1 MANYFKNLLKYAFV
15 SKSLKVKYVFVDV
28 FVVLTLNVISKNMTD
43 TLFKNMTGKRQLH
56 AYLVDSRNFARN
68 SSFTSNC

>member
-28 FVVLTLNVISKNMTD
+28 FVVLTLNVISKNMTYPFQKYD
-43 TLFKNMTGKRQLH
+43 WQKAITRILG
-56 AYLVDSRNFARN
+56 
-68 SSFTSNC
+68 